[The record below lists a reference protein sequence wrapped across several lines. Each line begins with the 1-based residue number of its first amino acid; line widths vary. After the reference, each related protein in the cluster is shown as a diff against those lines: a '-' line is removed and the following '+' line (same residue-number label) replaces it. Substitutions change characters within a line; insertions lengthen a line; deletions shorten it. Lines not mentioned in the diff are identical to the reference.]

1 MEVEEGVSPDS
12 RVSEMTE
19 KHTTKRRKQIDKEIW
34 KRCWLAQNSKEFGI
48 SQCGISTCVC
58 EF

>member
-12 RVSEMTE
+12 RVSKMEE

-48 SQCGISTCVC
+48 
-58 EF
+58 